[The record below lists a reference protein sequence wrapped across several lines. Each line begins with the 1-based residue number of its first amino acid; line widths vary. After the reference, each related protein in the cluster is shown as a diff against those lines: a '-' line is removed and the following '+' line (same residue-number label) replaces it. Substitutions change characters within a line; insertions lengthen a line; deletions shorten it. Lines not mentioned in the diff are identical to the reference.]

1 MAAVSETLTVVQAF
15 ASVALITAVE
25 LAEMLPA
32 AAVKPAEVAP
42 AATVT
47 DDGTD
52 SSVLFE
58 ASATVLPP
66 DAAAAL
72 NVAVQVV
79 EPFDAKLLA
88 LHSSDVTVGS
98 GPVSASVADC
108 ELPFS
113 VAVTLA
119 L

>member
-1 MAAVSETLTVVQAF
+1 LVAIVPAVT
-15 ASVALITAVE
+15 
-25 LAEMLPA
+25 
-32 AAVKPAEVAP
+32 VKPAEVAP

-47 DDGTD
+47 DDGAD
-52 SSVLFE
+52 SSALFE
-58 ASATVLPP
+58 ASATVDPP
-66 DAAAAL
+66 VWAAAL

-88 LHSSDVTVGS
+88 LHSSDVTVAA